1 MLMDKI
7 EKKINK
13 RFKTKYITIKKE
25 DIETKLLWFFATL
38 NVLFEEGERK
48 EGGRRNTPPEL
59 NRRTSEC
66 MHHTTIMGAV
76 RPIECYPDRQH
87 LKSPWH
93 RAHHL
98 KGGGGANLFYLNYII
113 YIYIKRSNYLW
124 PHMIITRNPEWNDE
138 SARACFV

>member
-1 MLMDKI
+1 
-7 EKKINK
+7 
-13 RFKTKYITIKKE
+13 
-25 DIETKLLWFFATL
+25 
-38 NVLFEEGERK
+38 VLFEEGERK

-93 RAHHL
+93 RAHHP
-98 KGGGGANLFYLNYII
+98 KGVGGANLFYLNYIL
-113 YIYIKRSNYLW
+113 YILKDL
-124 PHMIITRNPEWNDE
+124 IISYP
-138 SARACFV
+138 A